1 MATNNSEIQSDKNIE
16 NLSKILTEHNV
27 TAEKLIELIC
37 QAKDSEKKAPPNVS
51 KLELYCNSNEQYARN
66 WAVRI
71 HGLSV
76 PSDLVKKVGADEAC
90 MTTAYK
96 AVIEPVLRKLTP
108 KPEVLELNT
117 KWGPGVLK
125 SLTAFP
131 NALTFS
137 QMVTL
142 LVGNRIIN
150 LEP

>member
-76 PSDLVKKVGADEAC
+76 PSDLVKKAGADEAC
-90 MTTAYK
+90 MTTAYN

-108 KPEVLELNT
+108 KPEVLDVNT
-117 KWGPGVLK
+117 KWGPEKLDCVPK
-125 SLTAFP
+125 CFD
-131 NALTFS
+131 
-137 QMVTL
+137 L
-142 LVGNRIIN
+142 L
-150 LEP
+150 